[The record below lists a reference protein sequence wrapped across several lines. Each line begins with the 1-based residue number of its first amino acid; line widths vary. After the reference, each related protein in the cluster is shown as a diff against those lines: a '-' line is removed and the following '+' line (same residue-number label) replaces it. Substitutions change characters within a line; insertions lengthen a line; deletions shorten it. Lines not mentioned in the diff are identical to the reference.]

1 MIGNEVQS
9 YTINQKA
16 AFAAVD
22 IRNAFLKV
30 ETINEWLAL
39 HPKVDGQEDPLT
51 SLGFT
56 EDEISLLRQYF
67 EQMDQIRVSNKS
79 VFDLGRRLT
88 GLE

>member
-30 ETINEWLAL
+30 EVIYEWLAL

-67 EQMDQIRVSNKS
+67 GEMNNIRLENKAT
-79 VFDLGRRLT
+79 FDLGRRLT